1 VGKNGYITM
10 LDEDGNATNPASATT
25 NNNINGSSSAATRAR
40 PTTAALARPGA
51 LPEIKQKPGKG
62 KAAGTSA
69 MPGTGGLP
77 PVGRTVAWEG
87 ETTLSVACQT
97 LFSPS
102 MSHADT
108 TTALRMSNNVAE
120 GHAERLPFTPLHGT
134 APGVDPSDMAASGA
148 LLGKYTDARQTL
160 LARAQST
167 RSRDTSPAEPRHAF
181 AGVAEATVV
190 SGALLRIT
198 DGLVRRVLPWNAVC
212 CPRAVESLRDL
223 RIKVTHA
230 PLSACASVET
240 MFLTPPPTRSS
251 VCGAVRLCWEGTTP
265 S

>member
-1 VGKNGYITM
+1 
-10 LDEDGNATNPASATT
+10 
-25 NNNINGSSSAATRAR
+25 
-40 PTTAALARPGA
+40 
-51 LPEIKQKPGKG
+51 
-62 KAAGTSA
+62 
-69 MPGTGGLP
+69 
-77 PVGRTVAWEG
+77 
-87 ETTLSVACQT
+87 
-97 LFSPS
+97 
-102 MSHADT
+102 
-108 TTALRMSNNVAE
+108 MSNNVAE

-167 RSRDTSPAEPRHAF
+167 RMSRDASPAEPRHAF

-223 RIKVTHA
+223 RIKVTHV
-230 PLSACASVET
+230 PLSPCLDVET
-240 MFLTPPPTRSS
+240 MSHAPI
-251 VCGAVRLCWEGTTP
+251 
-265 S
+265 